1 MSWTDE
7 MDDDNAV
14 GNQAAV
20 TAASDAQPPA
30 TTYERRKCPG
40 HECSFSVEKTV
51 QALDI
56 PEENIATLLCY
67 LELHEQR
74 YIQVLSKAY
83 CLCKVMSYGG
93 PNALK
98 AAARTCAPLAMA
110 IALDMKRGVSH
121 NASTLIE
128 FQVVDVASAIGWDSG
143 IVKHQLK
150 NLEWTT
156 GMHSDIIYSLFY
168 ILYNLL

>member
-1 MSWTDE
+1 MSWTDD
-7 MDDDNAV
+7 MDDDSAVV

-20 TAASDAQPPA
+20 AAAPSAQPPA
-30 TTYERRKCPG
+30 TYERRKCPG
-40 HECSFSVEKTV
+40 HESCFSVEKTV

-83 CLCKVMSYGG
+83 CVCKVMSYGG
-93 PNALK
+93 PNVLK

-110 IALDMKRGVSH
+110 IALDMKRGISH
-121 NASTLIE
+121 NESTLIE

-150 NLEWTT
+150 NLEWTN
-156 GMHSDIIYSLFY
+156 GMHTHT
-168 ILYNLL
+168 